1 MIHAFTGIKNKVD
14 WTLIALYIFWGS
26 ALVKIMQKIA
36 GHSIFEAQIET
47 FEAKKS
53 SFFSNGHVCT
63 SKILSKIGTHL
74 IFCSSEK

>member
-14 WTLIALYIFWGS
+14 WTLIALYSFWGS

-47 FEAKKS
+47 FETKNRH
-53 SFFSNGHVCT
+53 FSAMVT
-63 SKILSKIGTHL
+63 YVLLKFYLR
-74 IFCSSEK
+74 